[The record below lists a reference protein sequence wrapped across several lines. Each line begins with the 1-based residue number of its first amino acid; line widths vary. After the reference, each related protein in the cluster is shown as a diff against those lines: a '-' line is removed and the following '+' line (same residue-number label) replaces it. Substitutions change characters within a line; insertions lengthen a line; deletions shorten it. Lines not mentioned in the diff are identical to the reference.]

1 MSQIDVKVG
10 QKVNT
15 GDLIGLSGNTGHSTG
30 PHVHLQAYNQSGD
43 LINPISYAE
52 GVFNK
57 SNYNANG
64 DKFLDWFNEIFHTD
78 LKPENGLIG
87 KDLDKIIDNKISYII
102 DNVCTRVGKFFSAM
116 SVDLL
121 DVLSLGALGY
131 SFYNCIKAMILNNR
145 NTKGEALPLDRVVFG
160 YFIFFILRI
169 LTTLVKIRGG
179 LIGK

>member
-10 QKVNT
+10 QKVNV
-15 GDLIGLSGNTGHSTG
+15 GDLIGLSGNTGRSTG
-30 PHVHLQAYNQSGD
+30 SHLHLQAYNQLGD
-43 LINPISYAE
+43 LINPINYAE

-57 SNYNANG
+57 PSYNASG
-64 DKFLDWFNEIFHTD
+64 EKLLDWFNKTFHTD
-78 LKPENGLIG
+78 LNSETGLIG

-102 DNVCTRVGKFFSAM
+102 DNISSRISKFFSAM

-121 DVLSLGALGY
+121 DVISLGALGY